1 MTHSVHSDRKQFFV
15 TVAKTLRKN
24 AFHIVFLFLF
34 MTVALNGYNYMLQM
48 ESLYGSSLALFEDF
62 IYCIGTDYA
71 DFFAIACTCLVVG
84 LSSVML
90 ALYNFRFMHTKKAVN
105 VYYSLGVRRRTL
117 FAGKVV
123 GCVVSQL
130 IGVALPFLICA
141 LYNCR
146 LFGSSELLWQA
157 SGYYAL
163 CMLSIALYPFAAC
176 VFAMTRTGS
185 TMEGLVCGVV
195 LTFAPTMLFYGAYL
209 LSDILLAGTFFDG
222 WFYGR
227 DPDVFVEPTFGGS
240 FHFLDFLY
248 PVTNYDFGDALAGT
262 TLRVYALP
270 SFGYPIVY
278 LAAFAAYSVLAQI
291 AFNRQKTEN
300 AGFLAACPRI
310 FAAAIFALGAIL
322 IPWCVYLFYDARFVT
337 ESAVVFAFFMIAVAF
352 GLFVG
357 IVAILLRSKEKIK
370 AQLPTGGIMA
380 GALAVF
386 VLIFVCGGF
395 GFETRIPDSEKIV
408 RAGITFEVGEGSV
421 SSNEGYSYIGDSKDL
436 YEYNPPV
443 DHAKLFLQSLLYADS
458 WYNSDSFVYFEEA
471 ENIER
476 VCQIHGLLLEDAR
489 NRHSTNGAAVVISYE
504 LANGSS
510 LTRAYP
516 YVPFDVMDEFLPLL
530 NTREYREAT
539 ARYLESL
546 SANKVTLFSQNLTTQ
561 SDVSM
566 CTDDWSKAEYALHK
580 AIVQDVLDGNVPM
593 DCLSDS
599 APVGYIGMYSYDR
612 ENTFQSRVGYLA
624 FYSDYVVI
632 PVYSAM
638 QETLAV
644 LQQYNLTPYFEDMF
658 KPVAAYVYENPLPG
672 LTPIELSDYTYRL
685 GRLQFRGMV
694 YDWNPGMSSETEMTV
709 PDAQI
714 VPPSA
719 TFTDGA
725 ELLEELAQNAQYTYF
740 INEPGYFVEFVY
752 TDQAPYVINSVAYIP
767 ASQMP
772 DALK

>member
-1 MTHSVHSDRKQFFV
+1 MTHSVHSDQKQFFV
-15 TVAKTLRKN
+15 TFAKTLRKN
-24 AFHIVFLFLF
+24 LCHIVFLFLF
-34 MTVALNGYNYMLQM
+34 MNVALSGYNFTLEM
-48 ESLYGSSLALFEDF
+48 ESAYRSNPLMYADF

-71 DFFAIACTCLVVG
+71 DSFTIACTCLVVG
-84 LSSVML
+84 LSSLML

-105 VYYSLGVRRRTL
+105 VYYSLGIRRSTL

-123 GCVVSQL
+123 GCVVSQI
-130 IGVALPFLICA
+130 IGVVVPFLICA
-141 LYNCR
+141 LYNCH
-146 LFGSSELLWQA
+146 LFGSSAVMWQA
-157 SGYYAL
+157 SGYYLL
-163 CMLSIALYPFAAC
+163 CMLSVALYPFAVC
-176 VFAMTRTGS
+176 VFTMSRTGS
-185 TMEGLVCGVV
+185 TMESLVCGVV

-227 DPDVFVEPTFGGS
+227 DPDLHINPTFGGS
-240 FHFLDFLY
+240 FQFLDFLY
-248 PVTNYDFGDALAGT
+248 PITNYEFGDALAGT
-262 TLRVYALP
+262 TLCVYALP
-270 SFGYPIVY
+270 SIGYPIVY
-278 LAAFAAYSVLAQI
+278 LAAFAVYSVLAH
-291 AFNRQKTEN
+291 FSFRKQKTEN

-337 ESAVVFAFFMIAVAF
+337 ESAIVFAFFLIAVAF

-408 RAGITFEVGEGSV
+408 RAGITFMVGEGSV
-421 SSNEGYSYIGDSKDL
+421 SSNEGYSCIGDSKEL

-443 DHAKLFLQSLLYADS
+443 DHAKLFLQSVLYADS
-458 WYNSDSFVYFEEA
+458 WYNAHSFVYFEDA

-489 NRHSTNGAAVVISYE
+489 NRRSSNGAAVVISYE

-539 ARYLESL
+539 AEYLKSL
-546 SANKVTLFSQNLTTQ
+546 SGTKITLFSQNLNTQ
-561 SDVSM
+561 SDISS
-566 CTDDWSKAEYALHK
+566 CTEDWTKAEYDLHK
-580 AIVQDVLDGNVPM
+580 AIVADVLAENMPM
-593 DCLSDS
+593 DCMSQT

-612 ENTFQSRVGYLA
+612 ENTFRSRVGYLA
-624 FYSDYVVI
+624 FSLDYVVI
-632 PVYSAM
+632 PVYSSM
-638 QETLAV
+638 KETLSV
-644 LQQYNLTPYFEDMF
+644 LQQYDLTQYFEDMF
-658 KPVAAYVYENPLPG
+658 RPVAAYVYENPLPG

-685 GRLQFRGMV
+685 GSLQFKGMV
-694 YDWNPGMSSETEMTV
+694 YDWFPGGSSETTTTV

-725 ELLEELAQNAQYTYF
+725 ELLEELTQNAQYTYF

-752 TDQAPYVINSVAYIP
+752 TDQAPHVINSVAYIP

>member
-34 MTVALNGYNYMLQM
+34 MTVALNGYNFMMQM
-48 ESLYGSSLALFEDF
+48 ESLYRSNLALFEDF
-62 IYCIGTDYA
+62 IYCIGTEYSDS
-71 DFFAIACTCLVVG
+71 FLIGCTCLVVG
-84 LSSVML
+84 LSSLML

-105 VYYSLGVRRRTL
+105 VYYSLGVRRQTL

-141 LYNCR
+141 LYNCY

-157 SGYYAL
+157 SGYYL
-163 CMLSIALYPFAAC
+163 LSMLVIALYPFAAC

-185 TMEGLVCGVV
+185 TIEGLVCGVV

-240 FHFLDFLY
+240 FQFLDFLY
-248 PVTNYDFGDALAGT
+248 PITNYDFGDALAGT

-278 LAAFAAYSVLAQI
+278 LAAFAAYSVLAQL

-337 ESAVVFAFFMIAVAF
+337 ESAIVFAFFMIAVAF

-408 RAGITFEVGEGSV
+408 RAGITFMVGEGSV
-421 SSNEGYSYIGDSKDL
+421 SSNEGYSYVGSNDDL
-436 YEYNPPV
+436 YYGSEPE
-443 DHAKLFLQSLLYADS
+443 DSAKRFLQSALYADS
-458 WYNSDSFVYFEEA
+458 WYNAHSFVYFEDA

-489 NRHSTNGAAVVISYE
+489 NRRSSNGAAVVISYE

-516 YVPFDVMDEFLPLL
+516 YIPFEVMPEFLPLL

-546 SANKVTLFSQNLTTQ
+546 SANKLTLFSQNLTTQ
-561 SDVSM
+561 SDISM
-566 CTDDWSKAEYALHK
+566 CTDDWSKAEYTLHK
-580 AIVQDVLDGNVPM
+580 AIVQDVLDGNMPM
-593 DCLSDS
+593 DCMSQT

-624 FYSDYVVI
+624 FSSDYVVI
-632 PVYSAM
+632 PVYSSM
-638 QETLAV
+638 KETLSV
-644 LQQYNLTPYFEDMF
+644 LQQYDLTQYFEDMF
-658 KPVAAYVYENPLPG
+658 RPVAAYVYENPLND
-672 LTPIELSDYTYRL
+672 LTAEELWDYKYQL
-685 GRLQFRGMV
+685 GCLQFRGVV
-694 YDWNPGMSSETEMTV
+694 YDWFPGGSSEMTTTV
-709 PDAQI
+709 PDAQN
-714 VPPSA
+714 VPPTANLVEDA
-719 TFTDGA
+719 T
-725 ELLEELAQNAQYTYF
+725 LLTSLTQKARYTCF